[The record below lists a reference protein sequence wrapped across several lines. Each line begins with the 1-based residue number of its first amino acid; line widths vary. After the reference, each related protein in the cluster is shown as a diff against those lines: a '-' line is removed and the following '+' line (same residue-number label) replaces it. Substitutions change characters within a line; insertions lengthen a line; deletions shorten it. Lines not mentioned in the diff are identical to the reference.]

1 MCPGEENN
9 EKKKEEA
16 RKQCRR
22 RRNSHGE
29 KQKNLQGGTG
39 SVVKMCGC
47 EYVGRSKG
55 VREV

>member
-9 EKKKEEA
+9 EKKKEA